1 MDIVTPGFGLIFW
14 TTLTFFLL
22 LFLLAKFAWRPILQA
37 VQDREESINAA
48 LKAAESAKSEVAA
61 LQNSN
66 EQFLKEAREAR
77 EAMLKEARSMRD
89 KTIADAKE
97 AASEEAS
104 KVLELARIQIDNEKK
119 AAMAEVKNQVAQ
131 LAIDMSERILR
142 AELKDAEA
150 QRALV
155 DRAMLDLKSGN

>member
-1 MDIVTPGFGLIFW
+1 
-14 TTLTFFLL
+14 
-22 LFLLAKFAWRPILQA
+22 
-37 VQDREESINAA
+37 
-48 LKAAESAKSEVAA
+48 
-61 LQNSN
+61 
-66 EQFLKEAREAR
+66 
-77 EAMLKEARSMRD
+77 MLKEARSMRD

-142 AELKDAEA
+142 AELKDAAA

-155 DRAMLDLKSGN
+155 DRAMLDLKSSN

>member
-1 MDIVTPGFGLIFW
+1 MGIVTPGFGLIFW

-22 LFLLAKFAWRPILQA
+22 LFLLAKFAWKPILKA

-61 LQNSN
+61 LQNSS
-66 EQFLKEAREAR
+66 EQLLKEAREAR

-104 KVLELARIQIDNEKK
+104 KVL
-119 AAMAEVKNQVAQ
+119 
-131 LAIDMSERILR
+131 
-142 AELKDAEA
+142 
-150 QRALV
+150 
-155 DRAMLDLKSGN
+155 

>member
-1 MDIVTPGFGLIFW
+1 MGIVTPGFVLIFW

-22 LFLLAKFAWRPILQA
+22 LFLLAKFAWKPILKA

-61 LQNSN
+61 LQNSS
-66 EQFLKEAREAR
+66 EQLLKEAREAR

-142 AELKDAEA
+142 AELKDAQA

-155 DRAMLDLKSGN
+155 DRAMLDLKSSN